1 MKTGRRV
8 LFADTISTLEQ
19 YVARRG
25 GAGLA
30 AARKID
36 PAVLIKE
43 LEASGLR
50 GRGGAGF
57 PTGRKWR
64 TMVENRST
72 VEPTTVVVNG
82 AEGEPGTF
90 KDRSILR
97 RNPYHVVEGALIAAL
112 AVGADHV
119 VFALKRSFEQE
130 VIRVRAAIAEV
141 RVAGWAPGVG
151 LEVFEGPDEYLYGE
165 ESALLETIDGRFPF
179 PRIAPPFRRGIER
192 PWVRQAGEAPG
203 SGLAARVDMAG
214 PPEELIAP
222 PALVDNVETLANVP
236 RIIARGADWF
246 RTVGTQESPGTIVCT
261 VTGAT
266 RRHGVAEVIMGTP
279 LRAVI
284 DGIGGG
290 ALPGRRIKAVLP
302 GCSNGIIPE
311 DLLDAPVSYEGLAAI
326 GSGLGSGSFIVLD
339 DRDDLAAVAA
349 GVARFLGV
357 ESCGQCTPCKHGGLR
372 LADLLGQVSRS
383 EADERTLVS
392 IRTQTATVNEQAR
405 CYLAHQHQVVLQS
418 ILERF
423 PGELEAHLSGDAGP
437 VEPYLIAELLDI
449 VDGEARGD
457 DRFRLKQPDWSY
469 DPLTKSKNPA
479 DRFGENRFG
488 DWTFKP

>member
-1 MKTGRRV
+1 
-8 LFADTISTLEQ
+8 
-19 YVARRG
+19 
-25 GAGLA
+25 
-30 AARKID
+30 
-36 PAVLIKE
+36 
-43 LEASGLR
+43 
-50 GRGGAGF
+50 
-57 PTGRKWR
+57 
-64 TMVENRST
+64 MVENRSS

-97 RNPYHVVEGALIAAL
+97 KNPYHVVEGALIAAL

-119 VFALKRSFEQE
+119 VFALKRSFEPE
-130 VIRVRAAIAEV
+130 VARVRAAIAEV
-141 RVAGWAPGVG
+141 QAAGWASGVG

-165 ESALLETIDGRFPF
+165 ESALLEAIDGRYPF

-214 PPEELIAP
+214 PIEELIAP
-222 PALVDNVETLANVP
+222 PALVDNVETLANIP

-246 RTVGTQESPGTIVCT
+246 RTIGTQESPGSIVCT

-279 LRAVI
+279 LRDVI
-284 DGIGGG
+284 KGIGGG
-290 ALPGRRIKAVLP
+290 PLPGRRIKAVLP
-302 GCSNGIIPE
+302 GVSNGIIPE
-311 DLLDAPVSYEGLAAI
+311 ELLDAPVSYEGLAAI

-339 DRDDLAAVAA
+339 DTVDLAAVAA
-349 GVARFLGV
+349 GVSRFLGV

-372 LADLLGQVSRS
+372 LADLLRQVSLS
-383 EADERTLVS
+383 EADDRTLVS
-392 IRTQTATVNEQAR
+392 IRTQAATVNEQAR
-405 CYLAHQHQVVLQS
+405 CYLAHQHNVVLQS

-423 PGELEAHLSGDAGP
+423 PGELQAHLSGETSP
-437 VEPYLIAELLDI
+437 VEPYLIAELVDI
-449 VDGEARGD
+449 IDGVAHCDE
-457 DRFRLKQPDWSY
+457 RFRQKQPDWSY
-469 DPLTKSKNPA
+469 NPQSKSKNPA